1 MTPEAEAAF
10 IAGKTL
16 YERGDYLGALTR
28 LREAHNR
35 SSQAEPLRWL
45 FRTQKKLSRYTEMIG
60 SLRAYIQHPDPTI
73 PLESRRIACES
84 FSKAVSSTG
93 TIRVV
98 ASEAG
103 ATVVL
108 GEDTTGTTPL
118 PDVLRV
124 DGERPVV
131 VQITKPGRK
140 PYTWKGIVPAGQEI
154 TLDAVLAKDTH
165 EGHLTVDAEPGD
177 LVSLDGEP
185 VAAGPWNRAVASG
198 PHTLLVTGPLMLPYS
213 IDLTIQDNT
222 VRDVVARLQPAIPTW
237 VWVLGGT
244 LLAGGAAVGA
254 SFLFQPSYR
263 GGNVGSPGYVEL
275 SSGGLR

>member
-10 IAGKTL
+10 SAGKIL
-16 YERGDYLGALTR
+16 HDRGDYLGALTR
-28 LREAHNR
+28 LREAYDR

-73 PLESRRIACES
+73 PLEYKRIACES

-98 ASEAG
+98 SSEAG

-108 GEDTTGTTPL
+108 GESPAGTTPL
-118 PDVLRV
+118 PDALRV
-124 DGERPVV
+124 DADRPVV
-131 VQITKPGRK
+131 VQISKPGRK
-140 PYTWKGIVPAGQEI
+140 PYTWKGVVPAGQEI
-154 TLDAVLAKDTH
+154 TLEAVLAKDTH
-165 EGHLTVDAEPGD
+165 EGHLAVDAEDGD
-177 LVSLDGEP
+177 LVSLDGRP
-185 VAAGPWNRAVASG
+185 VGSGPWDRAVASG
-198 PHTLLVTGPLMLPYS
+198 PHTLLVTGPLMAPYS
-213 IDLTIQDNT
+213 IDLTVQDNT

-254 SFLFQPSYR
+254 AFLFQPSYR
-263 GGNVGSPGYVEL
+263 GGNVSPAYVEL